1 MVNLLLQKTIHEVVE
16 NQIRENNPPGTK
28 KTLDRLL
35 KKGYSKDDVM
45 KLLGRAVLGE
55 IYKVLKSKEP
65 FDEKRYVKALRELS

>member
-1 MVNLLLQKTIHEVVE
+1 MVNPRLQKTIFEVVE
-16 NQIRENNPPGTK
+16 NQIRENNPPETR

-35 KKGYSKDDVM
+35 KKGYSKDDAM

-65 FDEKRYVKALRELS
+65 FDEKRYVKALRELR